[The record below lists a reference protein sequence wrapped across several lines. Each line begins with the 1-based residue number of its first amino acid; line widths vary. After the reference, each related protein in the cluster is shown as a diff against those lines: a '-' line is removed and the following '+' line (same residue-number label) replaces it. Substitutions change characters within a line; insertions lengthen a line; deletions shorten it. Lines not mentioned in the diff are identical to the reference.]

1 MVYPTGFMKA
11 RRKDPLKMTGS
22 RLVRKMSAV
31 LAALE

>member
-11 RRKDPLKMTGS
+11 RRKNPLKMIGS
-22 RLVRKMSAV
+22 RLVLQTSAV